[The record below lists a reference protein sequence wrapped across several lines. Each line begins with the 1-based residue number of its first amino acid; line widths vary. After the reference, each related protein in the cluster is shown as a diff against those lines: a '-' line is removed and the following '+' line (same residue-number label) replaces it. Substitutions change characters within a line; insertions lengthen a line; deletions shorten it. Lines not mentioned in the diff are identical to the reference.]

1 MGLTWNPTVQ
11 KRRHLQLDGNGGK
24 PEKTLAKTFAAS
36 MAVSSTLRGAR
47 AHHPSWAAAAR
58 GLLASW
64 GAGSGGRVRHP
75 RHHIHHRHG
84 AASASLFSSLS
95 SPQTSAADAQ
105 LLRVINM
112 EISYAQKDCKNR
124 NWSKELGEGFP
135 FEIQD
140 KDGTNM
146 MTLKRSDHKEKIE
159 VEVFLPS
166 AVNEAEEN
174 GEQEDQC
181 EDGKHITHTGNG
193 VLAQYC
199 IPLIVRVRKEAAS
212 YLKISCSSYPNELII
227 ESLSFEPNDESGDS
241 VSLEAKLSNLPEEFQ
256 KAVYSYL
263 KSRCISTDITDFLHA
278 YMINKE
284 CHEYLS
290 WLRKVKGLIKS

>member
-1 MGLTWNPTVQ
+1 
-11 KRRHLQLDGNGGK
+11 
-24 PEKTLAKTFAAS
+24 
-36 MAVSSTLRGAR
+36 MAVSSTLRRAR
-47 AHHPSWAAAAR
+47 SHPSWAAAAR
-58 GLLASW
+58 GLLATW

-75 RHHIHHRHG
+75 RHG

-95 SPQTSAADAQ
+95 SSQTSAADAQ

-146 MTLKRSDHKEKIE
+146 MTLKRSDHKEQIE

-174 GEQEDQC
+174 GEPEDQC
-181 EDGKHITHTGNG
+181 EDGKHRTHIGNG
-193 VLAQYC
+193 VPAQYC

-241 VSLEAKLSNLPEEFQ
+241 ASLEAKLSNLPEEFQ